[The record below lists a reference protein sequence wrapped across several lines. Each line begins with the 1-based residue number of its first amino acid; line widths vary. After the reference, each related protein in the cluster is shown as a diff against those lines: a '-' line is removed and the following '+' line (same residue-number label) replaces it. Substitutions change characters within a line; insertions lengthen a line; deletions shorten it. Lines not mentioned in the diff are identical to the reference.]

1 MKDPRVEYID
11 EKISAG
17 AGLTLEEVKADAD
30 IADAISK
37 KHTSGSDNQDLSG
50 LQPKYTSLVWDG
62 SIFVDNPAITNDVL
76 YIGSAAVSG
85 AINLDNIPEGK
96 EFILYVGDIKSGE
109 TVQLSVSGQF
119 IPLSVSDIYL
129 TNADNNTFYK
139 FVLLNG
145 YHYIVTG
152 GFDGTLDDIADGVT
166 YVKVSS
172 AEKTVWNN
180 KADQSFSVA
189 MAVAL

>member
-1 MKDPRVEYID
+1 MKI
-11 EKISAG
+11 KIENYTFNKSTKQITFSDYASIR
-17 AGLTLEEVKADAD
+17 L
-30 IADAISK
+30 DAI
-37 KHTSGSDNQDLSG
+37 L
-50 LQPKYTSLVWDG
+50 L
-62 SIFVDNPAITNDVL
+62 ITNATDST
-76 YIGSAAVSG
+76 IIFNFADPTKGG
-85 AINLDNIPEGK
+85 TINLDNIPEGK
-96 EFILYVGDIKSGE
+96 EFILYVGEIRSGE

-145 YHYIVTG
+145 YHYVVTG
-152 GFDGTLDDIADGVT
+152 GFSGTLDDIADGVT